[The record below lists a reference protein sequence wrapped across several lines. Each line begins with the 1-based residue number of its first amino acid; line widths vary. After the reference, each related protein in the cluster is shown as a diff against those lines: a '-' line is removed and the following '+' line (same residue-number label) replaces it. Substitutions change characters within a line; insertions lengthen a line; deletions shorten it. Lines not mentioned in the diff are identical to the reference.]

1 MSSATSSR
9 IPLPA
14 GSSRSSLRS
23 IALDEC
29 RALGTSNA
37 GLGQVKDD
45 DHDML
50 AVDLIEPDWTPSQ
63 GKSWEAMQTVFLP
76 TLAENG
82 DDTGLLAEQADVEL
96 THENV
101 ETIDLDENEANPLS
115 VENSAH
121 EDGEASDEDNDDSGD
136 SDVDDRLDLLE
147 KRMQAVKSQMSELQH
162 SVSRP
167 SGSGPQTDWQT
178 NYTAELADIWPK
190 DRRPAPSSL
199 EDTDVEVSQSD
210 SDTDSPPSRLRQFI
224 RKMNSAGTQGKQGIS
239 ASGAQCLRQRICR
252 KCQRDNDE
260 RRKGQKDRKESCQCP
275 KYDYKKGERALL
287 EIEIHQQ
294 TTDLLIPRKPF
305 ERLVREIAIEAGIVG
320 DVRFTKDAL
329 RAIQVAAEKH
339 LTGVLDNA
347 YDLAIYAKR
356 VTLKTEDIH
365 LLRKLKGPDG
375 EPLA

>member
-14 GSSRSSLRS
+14 GSPRSSLRS
-23 IALDEC
+23 TALDEC

-37 GLGQVKDD
+37 GKVHPFYFCTVLTIIVFYFFWRTGLGQVKDD

-199 EDTDVEVSQSD
+199 
-210 SDTDSPPSRLRQFI
+210 
-224 RKMNSAGTQGKQGIS
+224 
-239 ASGAQCLRQRICR
+239 
-252 KCQRDNDE
+252 
-260 RRKGQKDRKESCQCP
+260 
-275 KYDYKKGERALL
+275 
-287 EIEIHQQ
+287 
-294 TTDLLIPRKPF
+294 
-305 ERLVREIAIEAGIVG
+305 
-320 DVRFTKDAL
+320 
-329 RAIQVAAEKH
+329 
-339 LTGVLDNA
+339 
-347 YDLAIYAKR
+347 
-356 VTLKTEDIH
+356 
-365 LLRKLKGPDG
+365 
-375 EPLA
+375 